1 MTTQDGAFNLEL
13 SRRKLLAA
21 AGVAGGS
28 ALATSFIGTGAALAH
43 LPRSHRLIR

>member
-21 AGVAGGS
+21 VGVAGGT
-28 ALATSFIGTGAALAH
+28 ALATSFIGTGAALGHTCRA
-43 LPRSHRLIR
+43 PIA